1 MLKSLIGSNSSMRE
15 VGQEQETSAESNC
28 PEENINSKKL
38 LQTTQ
43 TQLQETRKE
52 NQNLKEKVKIL
63 QEKFNNISSSSTS
76 SEDYE
81 ETEEPQGD

>member
-1 MLKSLIGSNSSMRE
+1 MLKSLIGNSSMRE
-15 VGQEQETSAESNC
+15 VGQEQETSEESNC

-52 NQNLKEKVKIL
+52 NQILKEKVKIL

-81 ETEEPQGD
+81 ESETQGD

>member
-1 MLKSLIGSNSSMRE
+1 MLKSLIGRNSSMRE
-15 VGQEQETSAESNC
+15 VGQEQETSEESNC

-43 TQLQETRKE
+43 TQLQGTRKE
-52 NQNLKEKVKIL
+52 NQILKEKVKIL

-81 ETEEPQGD
+81 ETEEPKGD

>member
-1 MLKSLIGSNSSMRE
+1 MLKSLIGNSSMRE
-15 VGQEQETSAESNC
+15 VGQEQETSEESNC

-52 NQNLKEKVKIL
+52 NQNLKEKVKNL

-81 ETEEPQGD
+81 ESETQGD